1 MLVMDSSQSIAES
14 CTVCTR
20 EDTRPKRNSVNLHV
34 PLVKSWVSITRTVI
48 SQFTIQWFEWPK
60 SFHSGIHL
68 LTGKET
74 LVQSTATHQQLCDIR
89 RVDLIVSPS
98 ICWKTLKR
106 KQSISSQILM
116 ILKWNQ
122 QFCLHGFQTFFSTV
136 RMVLR
141 LVWQHAS
148 LRTTLLK
155 LLGQSAFT
163 FNASSRRAKKV
174 RECQVCRL
182 KNTWSTSKDPTSL
195 QERKFT
201 ASTVS
206 LICTVQVKD
215 ASMSVP
221 DVMSS
226 MIQRENVSLFMKSRI
241 RSRNRTC

>member
-14 CTVCTR
+14 CTVCTK
-20 EDTRPKRNSVNLHV
+20 EGTRQKRNSVNLHV

-48 SQFTIQWFEWPK
+48 SQSTIRWFEWPK
-60 SFHSGIHL
+60 SFHSGIRL

-89 RVDLIVSPS
+89 RVDLIVFPS

-122 QFCLHGFQTFFSTV
+122 QFCLHDFQTFFSTV

-141 LVWQHAS
+141 LVWQLAS
-148 LRTTLLK
+148 LRTTSLK

-163 FNASSRRAKKV
+163 FNASSKRV
-174 RECQVCRL
+174 RKPQVCQVCRL
-182 KNTWSTSKDPTSL
+182 KSTWSTSKDPTSL

-201 ASTVS
+201 VLTVS

-226 MIQRENVSLFMKSRI
+226 MIQQESVLLFMKFPI
-241 RSRNRTC
+241 RSRNPTC